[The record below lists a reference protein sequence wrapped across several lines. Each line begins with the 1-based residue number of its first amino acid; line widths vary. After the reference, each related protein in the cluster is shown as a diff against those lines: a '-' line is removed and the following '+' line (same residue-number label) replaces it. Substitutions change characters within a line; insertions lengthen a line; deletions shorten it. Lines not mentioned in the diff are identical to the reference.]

1 MLSKKYILWKSSS
14 YWDHSVLLAHY
25 ILSPTMAYVKLTILD
40 FLPNSPLPD
49 FGQLEYY
56 IYANNFTLLLILII
70 THSIIDMLLYVVL

>member
-1 MLSKKYILWKSSS
+1 
-14 YWDHSVLLAHY
+14 
-25 ILSPTMAYVKLTILD
+25 MAYVKLTILD

-70 THSIIDMLLYVVL
+70 THSIDMLLYVVL